1 MVGEWRQQWLSG
13 HHLCRS
19 SMGAP
24 CRGGLACASPGVR
37 DVQARFSS
45 GFEDGLM
52 PRYTYQAVNLD
63 GQRVQGRINALNM
76 VDLEMRLRRMELDLV
91 DGQPMRKRTFLGRK
105 KVTRRELIH
114 FCFHLEQLT
123 RAGVP
128 IIEGLSDLRDSLK
141 YPRFREIVANLTE
154 AIEGGQTLS
163 QAMEQQRKVFDN
175 IFISLI
181 RSGETTGKLP
191 EVLRGLHE
199 SLKWEDEL
207 ASQSKKLLIYPAFVG
222 TVVLAATFFLMIF
235 MVPQMKQFVKSM
247 GQVLPLQ
254 TRFLF
259 YLSDLLVAHWYLV
272 VLLPILLVVGVQ
284 VLLRTNPLA
293 RLGFDR
299 IKLKTPLVGDILR
312 KIILSRFASTFALLY
327 ASGIPVLEAIRT
339 TQDVVGNRYV
349 RHGLERVELRIVEGQ
364 NITTAFQ
371 SVGFFPPLVI
381 RMLRVGE
388 STGAL
393 DEALSNVSYFYN
405 RDVKESVEKF
415 QQLIEPTLTVLLG
428 LLLGWIML
436 SVLGPVYDV
445 ISKIKM

>member
-1 MVGEWRQQWLSG
+1 
-13 HHLCRS
+13 
-19 SMGAP
+19 
-24 CRGGLACASPGVR
+24 
-37 DVQARFSS
+37 
-45 GFEDGLM
+45 M
-52 PRYTYQAVNLD
+52 PRYTYQAVNPD
-63 GQRVQGRINALNM
+63 GQTVQGRINALNI
-76 VDLEMRLRRMELDLV
+76 VDLEMRLRRMELDLI
-91 DGQPMRKRTFLGRK
+91 DGQPVRKRTLLGSK

-114 FCFHLEQLT
+114 FCFHLEQLV

-128 IIEGLSDLRDSLK
+128 IIEGLADLRDSLT
-141 YPRFREIVANLTE
+141 YPRFREVVANLTE

-163 QAMEQQRKVFDN
+163 QAMEQQRQVFGN

-191 EVLRGLHE
+191 EVLHGLHE

-207 ASQSKKLLIYPAFVG
+207 ASQSKKLLMYPAFVG
-222 TVVLAATFFLMIF
+222 SVVLGATFFLMIF
-235 MVPQMKQFVKSM
+235 MVPQMKQFVKNM
-247 GQVLPLQ
+247 GQVLPTQ
-254 TRFLF
+254 TRILF
-259 YLSDLLVAHWYLV
+259 FVSDLLVAHWYW
-272 VLLPILLVVGVQ
+272 VLLLPMLAFMGGQ

-293 RLGFDR
+293 RISFDR
-299 IKLKTPLVGDILR
+299 IKLKMPLVGGILR

-327 ASGIPVLEAIRT
+327 ASGIPILDSIRT

-349 RHGLERVELRIVEGQ
+349 RHSLERVEQRIIEGQ
-364 NITTAFQ
+364 NVTTAFH
-371 SVGFFPPLVI
+371 SVSFFPPLVI

-393 DEALSNVSYFYN
+393 DEALRNVSYFYN

-415 QQLIEPTLTVLLG
+415 QQLIEPMLTVLLG